1 MAGEKKAAKRKYTD
15 ISSVWDEIIILI
27 EEGNTLRQICEREGM
42 PAWSG
47 LRGFIRSDERRM
59 TQYAHAREVATEAFE
74 EELLAAARS
83 ATFDDA
89 NAKRLHVDA
98 LKWILAK
105 RAPKVYGD
113 KITQEHPG
121 TAGKELKIPTL
132 MIMPFDKNEQSDED

>member
-1 MAGEKKAAKRKYTD
+1 MAGEKKTAKRKYTD

-74 EELLAAARS
+74 EELLAAARG

-98 LKWILAK
+98 LKWIMAK

-113 KITQEHPG
+113 KITQEHTG
-121 TAGKELKIPTL
+121 ADGKELQIPTL
-132 MIMPFDKNEQSDED
+132 MIVPFDKNEQSDEN